1 MVTINWFI
9 AGACEEL
16 SSHIG
21 YAIAPAYKPLIKTI
35 LSRCINMFFSAAPQL
50 RNIGDAMNSCLK
62 SKDY

>member
-35 LSRCINMFFSAAPQL
+35 LYRSLNVIFKGLNKRV
-50 RNIGDAMNSCLK
+50 IGDAMNSCLK

>member
-35 LSRCINMFFSAAPQL
+35 LYRSLISLLKEMSNRGCYEQL
-50 RNIGDAMNSCLK
+50 FKI
-62 SKDY
+62 